1 MAASDAKLFPTKN
14 TAFRVTFPIYD
25 NTGALVSGAAGL
37 DSEVSIDGGT
47 FTDCTNEATEIA
59 TSSGIYYLDLTAG
72 EMNGDTIA
80 ILVKTSTTDAKT
92 TVLIFYPVVTT
103 AVQLGVN
110 VVSMAANSVT
120 SSALATSAIDEIADA
135 VWDEVLTGATH
146 NIANSAGRRLR
157 ENSVRNVH
165 TGTCQSG
172 STANTVVL
180 DTGASS
186 SNGTYDPAMIF
197 IDSGTGAGQ
206 TRFIID
212 YVGSTRTATIAR
224 DWRIVPDNTST
235 FVIISSVNLFST
247 NEGRAQAGGAS
258 TITLNASASSIDN
271 SYVGQ
276 TIVLR
281 TGTGQD
287 QSRVVSSYNGTTKV
301 ATLSQPWTTVP
312 DTTTGYMMWPVG
324 RAMIAEMLDN
334 VITSGALSAG
344 AVTAIQNG
352 LATAS
357 ALTTVDTV
365 VDAIQAKTDNLPASP
380 AATGDIPTAT
390 ENADAL
396 LKRDMSAVTGE
407 ATRSPLNAL
416 RFVRNGFS
424 ITGTTL
430 TVLKEDD
437 LTAAYTRD
445 LTVDP
450 TAQPITGVS

>member
-110 VVSMAANSVT
+110 VVSMAANT
-120 SSALATSAIDEIADA
+120 MTASALATDA
-135 VWDEVLTGATH
+135 VTE
-146 NIANSAGRRLR
+146 
-157 ENSVRNVH
+157 
-165 TGTCQSG
+165 
-172 STANTVVL
+172 
-180 DTGASS
+180 
-186 SNGTYDPAMIF
+186 
-197 IDSGTGAGQ
+197 
-206 TRFIID
+206 
-212 YVGSTRTATIAR
+212 
-224 DWRIVPDNTST
+224 
-235 FVIISSVNLFST
+235 
-247 NEGRAQAGGAS
+247 
-258 TITLNASASSIDN
+258 
-271 SYVGQ
+271 
-276 TIVLR
+276 
-281 TGTGQD
+281 
-287 QSRVVSSYNGTTKV
+287 
-301 ATLSQPWTTVP
+301 
-312 DTTTGYMMWPVG
+312 
-324 RAMIAEMLDN
+324 
-334 VITSGALSAG
+334 
-344 AVTAIQNG
+344 IQNG